1 MRVLTTAR
9 TVPSPQVS
17 EVHVSSQM
25 GSSFDYER
33 LYGACR
39 DRVLA
44 ISHFYAAFDGFH
56 SADGRTIGD
65 ENGNQTPSA
74 PLSDGRTSGDEVASR
89 DQLVRSSARARADLA
104 WWASIG
110 TLLWSETAV
119 VHAAAAAVRKQL
131 RRATRRY
138 SCVHLSDLDAAVLT
152 KSAWTKLEPLID
164 LAQPAAQSRPF
175 SADAL
180 ENGEMTIGFR
190 QLDPGGVSSDPSRG
204 RLPSSVCDGYAAEAK
219 L

>member
-89 DQLVRSSARARADLA
+89 DQLVRSSARARADLE

-180 ENGEMTIGFR
+180 ENGEMDIEFR

-204 RLPSSVCDGYAAEAK
+204 RLPSSVCDGYAAEAE

>member
-180 ENGEMTIGFR
+180 ENGEMVIEFR

>member
-89 DQLVRSSARARADLA
+89 DQLMRSSAQARADLA

-180 ENGEMTIGFR
+180 ENGEMVIEFR

>member
-89 DQLVRSSARARADLA
+89 DQLVRSSARSRADLA

-180 ENGEMTIGFR
+180 ENGEMAIEFR

>member
-180 ENGEMTIGFR
+180 ENGEMAIEFR

-204 RLPSSVCDGYAAEAK
+204 RLPSSVCDGYAAEAE

>member
-180 ENGEMTIGFR
+180 ENGEMTIEFR

-204 RLPSSVCDGYAAEAK
+204 RLPSSVCDGYAAEAE

>member
-1 MRVLTTAR
+1 M
-9 TVPSPQVS
+9 
-17 EVHVSSQM
+17 
-25 GSSFDYER
+25 
-33 LYGACR
+33 
-39 DRVLA
+39 
-44 ISHFYAAFDGFH
+44 
-56 SADGRTIGD
+56 
-65 ENGNQTPSA
+65 
-74 PLSDGRTSGDEVASR
+74 
-89 DQLVRSSARARADLA
+89 
-104 WWASIG
+104 
-110 TLLWSETAV
+110 
-119 VHAAAAAVRKQL
+119 RKQL

-180 ENGEMTIGFR
+180 ENGEMTIEFR
-190 QLDPGGVSSDPSRG
+190 PLDPGGVSSDPSRG

>member
-1 MRVLTTAR
+1 MQVLTTAR

-89 DQLVRSSARARADLA
+89 DQLVRSSARSRADLA

-180 ENGEMTIGFR
+180 ENGEMNIEFR